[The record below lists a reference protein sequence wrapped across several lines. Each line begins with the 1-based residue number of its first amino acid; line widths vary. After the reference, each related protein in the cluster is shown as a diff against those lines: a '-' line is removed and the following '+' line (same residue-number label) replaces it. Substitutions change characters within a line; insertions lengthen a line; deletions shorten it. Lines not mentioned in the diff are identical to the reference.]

1 MNLINRLR
9 FLFLTR
15 FNRPRR
21 YRVLFEMIYQHRYH
35 RLVEIGV
42 LHGVHARQMIQTATL
57 HHSPNAIHYF
67 GFDLFEDLSEALL
80 QSELSKKAS
89 PYTRVQQR
97 LEKTGAHIQLFK
109 GNTKETLPQALPI
122 IGQADFVF
130 IDGGHSLDTIQSDWS
145 YVKELMN
152 SQTHVIFDDYYVDTT
167 PALEGLGCQTLIDQ
181 LDRQQYEVHVFDQ
194 TDVFRKEWG
203 VLKIKMAVVK
213 KRR

>member
-213 KRR
+213 KKR

>member
-213 KRR
+213 IKR